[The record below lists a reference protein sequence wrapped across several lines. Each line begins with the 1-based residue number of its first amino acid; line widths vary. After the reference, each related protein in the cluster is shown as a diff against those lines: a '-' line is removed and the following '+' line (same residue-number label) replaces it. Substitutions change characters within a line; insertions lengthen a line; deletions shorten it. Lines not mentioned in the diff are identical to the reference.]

1 MALLASL
8 LSVCTRLIFG
18 DLVSLGFYICFLFL
32 GKWREKR
39 RETEKGKGRER
50 KRGMEK
56 EGGGERET

>member
-1 MALLASL
+1 MASL

-50 KRGMEK
+50 KRGMD
-56 EGGGERET
+56 REH